1 MVFGQPHLCRNIRL
15 TTINGHN
22 VALYRHLNKD
32 EESIVMKQLLRL
44 TLTVALL
51 LCSYTLSAQ
60 VSFSV
65 DAPSPIAVGEAFRV
79 EFKVDAEPDRNSFTA
94 PGFEGFDVVAG
105 PSVSTG
111 HSVQFI
117 NGHQSSS
124 YECTYTYVLIA
135 TSAGKHT
142 IGSATVKVKDKEYRT
157 NPLLIEAV
165 TEKKSTAK
173 QGQNPENL
181 VGKDDI
187 LLRLKVSETEL
198 YKGESMRASL
208 ILYTRASIDNIDNV
222 SIPPFDGFW
231 SQELSFDNTPTRVEY
246 NGGVYE
252 AYKLV
257 EMLLSPQQSGTI
269 VIPAAKLTARA
280 QVFVESKRNRNIFFG
295 GHDIYHVTRDLESPP
310 VSIKVK
316 EFPAGAPASFNGAVG
331 SFKLNAK
338 MPSSQIE
345 SNSADQ
351 IELTISGSGNLKFLS
366 APRILL
372 PESFEVYD
380 TKVIDNIKVTS
391 NNTSGSITY
400 TYPFVARSPGEF
412 TIEPIE
418 FSYFDPSTGQY
429 HTLATEPTT
438 IRVIDD
444 GSVSTTPVISG
455 GGLTNYATTMRQLD
469 RDIRFIHTGK
479 LAHRAAASFVLSPS
493 YWLIM
498 VLCASIFI
506 VVYLLLR
513 KRIRDNR
520 NIVARRMK
528 RADKV
533 AVQRLRMAE
542 RSMKEGRRHDFYEE
556 MLRAMWGYISD
567 KFNIPVSNLTKETIR
582 EELYRRNV
590 TATVAES
597 FCDIITRSEEAQYA
611 PSAEGEMDEVYA
623 NAIDVISKI
632 EEAVKR

>member
-1 MVFGQPHLCRNIRL
+1 MRL
-15 TTINGHN
+15 
-22 VALYRHLNKD
+22 L
-32 EESIVMKQLLRL
+32 QRL
-44 TLTVALL
+44 TLVVALL
-51 LCSYTLSAQ
+51 LSSLTLQAQ

-65 DAPSPIAVGEAFRV
+65 DAPSPVAVGEAFRV

-94 PGFEGFDVVAG
+94 PAFEGFDVVAG

-135 TSAGKHT
+135 SAAGRHT
-142 IGSATVKVKDKEYRT
+142 IGSATIKVKDKEYRT
-157 NPLLIEAV
+157 TPLLVEAV
-165 TEKKSTAK
+165 TENKSTAK

-187 LLRLKVSETEL
+187 LLRLNVSDTEL

-208 ILYTRASIDNIDNV
+208 VLYTRANIDHIDNV

-269 VIPAAKLTARA
+269 VIPEAKLTARA
-280 QVFVESKRNRNIFFG
+280 QVFIESKRNSNIFFG
-295 GHDIYHVTRDLESPP
+295 GRDIYHVTRELKSPA
-310 VSIKVK
+310 VSVTVK
-316 EFPAGAPASFNGAVG
+316 EFPSGAPSSFSGAVG
-331 SFKLNAK
+331 SFRLESK
-338 MPSSQIE
+338 MPNSQLD
-345 SNSADQ
+345 SNTADQ

-366 APRILL
+366 APRLIL

-380 TKVIDNIKVTS
+380 TKTIDNIKVTPS
-391 NNTSGSITY
+391 NTSGSITY

-418 FSYFDPSTGQY
+418 FSYFDPATGQY
-429 HTLATEPTT
+429 HTLATEPFA
-438 IRVIDD
+438 IRVMDD
-444 GSVSTTPVISG
+444 GSASTTPVISG
-455 GGLTNYATTMRQLD
+455 GLTGYPATMRQLD

-479 LAHRAAASFVLSPS
+479 LAHRAASSFVLSPA
-493 YWLIM
+493 YWLII
-498 VLCASIFI
+498 VLVVAIFI
-506 VVYLLLR
+506 VVFVLLR

-590 TATVAES
+590 SAAVAEH
-597 FCDIITRSEEAQYA
+597 FCDIISRSEEAQYA
-611 PSAEGEMDEVYA
+611 PSTDGEMDEVYA
-623 NAIDVISKI
+623 DAVEVISKI
-632 EEAVKR
+632 EEAIKR